1 VSARAWLAFAAMCGI
16 WGIPYL
22 FIKIAVDHGVPPASV
37 AFGRSALGAAVLFPL
52 VLRAGTLRLL
62 KGQWLWVWAYAL
74 AEIAFPFLLIPVG
87 ERRIASSLSAIVIA
101 TTPLLVAM
109 LTLWLDPAERPTRT
123 RLVGLLI
130 GFAGVVV
137 FMGVDVAGRP
147 GELLGAVAT
156 LFAAG
161 GYAIGPMV
169 LKLRLPDADPRAIMA
184 ASLGIAALV
193 LAPLAGLDPPHGVP
207 DWSALGAIGVL
218 GLVCSAAGF
227 VIFVSLV
234 SMVGP
239 GRSVVVTYVNPVV
252 AVSLGVLL
260 LDERPGRGA
269 IAGLVLIL
277 TGSWLSTHGRLA
289 AMGLA
294 GSGKRRRESRLAE
307 RSAARAAREHED
319 RHRAAARK

>member
-1 VSARAWLAFAAMCGI
+1 MCAI

-37 AFGRSALGAAVLFPL
+37 AFGRSALGAAVLFPF

-62 KGQWLWVWAYAL
+62 KGRWLWVWTYAL
-74 AEIAFPFLLIPVG
+74 AEIALPFLLIPVG

-101 TTPLLVAM
+101 TTPLLVAL
-109 LTLWLDPAERPTRT
+109 LTLWLDPSERPTRT

-137 FMGVDVAGRP
+137 FMGIDVAGRP

-156 LFAAG
+156 LFAAA
-161 GYAIGPMV
+161 GYATGPMV
-169 LKLRLPDADPRAIMA
+169 LKLRLPEADPRAIMA

-193 LAPLAGLDPPHGVP
+193 LAPLAALDPPHGVP
-207 DWSALGAIGVL
+207 DWSALGAIAVL

-234 SMVGP
+234 AMAGP
-239 GRSVVVTYVNPVV
+239 GRSVVVTFVNPVV
-252 AVSLGVLL
+252 AVALGVAL

-277 TGSWLSTHGRLA
+277 SGSWLSTRGRLL
-289 AMGLA
+289 GLA
-294 GSGKRRRESRLAE
+294 LPRGLKRRRERRLVEPPTARTAGQHE
-307 RSAARAAREHED
+307 HGHGASAG
-319 RHRAAARK
+319 K

>member
-1 VSARAWLAFAAMCGI
+1 VSARAWLAFAAMCVI

-22 FIKIAVDHGVPPASV
+22 FIKVAVDHGVPPASV

-101 TTPLLVAM
+101 TTPLLVAL

-130 GFAGVVV
+130 GFLGVVV

-156 LFAAG
+156 LFAAA

-193 LAPLAGLDPPHGVP
+193 LAPLAALDPPHGVP
-207 DWSALGAIGVL
+207 DWSALGSIAVL
-218 GLVCSAAGF
+218 GVVCSAAGF

-260 LDERPGRGA
+260 LAERPGRGA

-289 AMGLA
+289 ALGLA
-294 GSGKRRRESRLAE
+294 RSRKRRREGRLAE
-307 RSAARAAREHED
+307 PSAARAAREHED

>member
-1 VSARAWLAFAAMCGI
+1 VSARAWLAFAAMCVI

-22 FIKIAVDHGVPPASV
+22 FIKVAVDHGVPPASV

-52 VLRAGTLRLL
+52 VLRAGSLRSLQ
-62 KGQWLWVWAYAL
+62 GRWLWVWAYAL
-74 AEIAFPFLLIPVG
+74 AEIALPFLLIPVG

-101 TTPLLVAM
+101 TTPLMVAL

-123 RLVGLLI
+123 RLAGLLI

-147 GELLGAVAT
+147 GELLGAVVT
-156 LFAAG
+156 LFAAA
-161 GYAIGPMV
+161 GYATGPMV
-169 LKLRLPDADPRAIMA
+169 LKLRTPQADPRAIMA
-184 ASLGIAALV
+184 ASLGIAAVV
-193 LAPLAGLDPPHGVP
+193 LAPLAAIDRPHAVP
-207 DWSALGAIGVL
+207 DWSAFGAIAVL
-218 GLVCSAAGF
+218 GVVCSAAGF

-234 SMVGP
+234 AEAGP

-252 AVSLGVLL
+252 AVALGVAL

-277 TGSWLSTHGRLA
+277 AGSWLSTRGRLLGP
-289 AMGLA
+289 GL
-294 GSGKRRRESRLAE
+294 GGRKRRREGRLVHAPP
-307 RSAARAAREHED
+307 ARPAGQHEH
-319 RHRAAARK
+319 RHRAPAGE